1 MENYSREL
9 YEKMMDKSQKL
20 DKIYKQYSQNKDKKL
35 KEKWYNVLKA

>member
-9 YEKMMDKSQKL
+9 YEKMIDKSE
-20 DKIYKQYSQNKDKKL
+20 KL